1 MLTRPATRLR
11 PAATLLFALLACLL
25 GMMQPVH
32 AQETGEPASLK
43 DLSPRAQAIW
53 NRHWPLAARNYIIFN
68 EEYLC
73 VRGYNDRYPS
83 SKGMT
88 VTDLLKRDK
97 GYVMRLRNRRGMTI
111 EQRITLSRVEAE
123 AMAMALPQM
132 AVGHYGF
139 IHSVEVER
147 ILGPDAMVV
156 RNLWLIDAQ
165 AMNRARDDDRQ
176 RLTNDFDWNIAS
188 QIADELYQNRVRLA
202 DMQQQAV
209 FNREFVLRGFPTE
222 RLASGMRWAGPGG
235 AGLQIAIL
243 SVQDVEDNWSPDRGV
258 RRMLVAIPGQRLR
271 NGLNRDQFLDLLARR
286 KMTPQQLVE
295 VVEEANRSVVRDV
308 EKSMVDAIEA
318 ADPAP
323 KTDVP
328 PASHE

>member
-1 MLTRPATRLR
+1 MLGLVVV
-11 PAATLLFALLACLL
+11 LLAWLCVPAV
-25 GMMQPVH
+25 PVM
-32 AQETGEPASLK
+32 ADDDKASDALK

-53 NRHWPLAARNYIIFN
+53 NRHWPIAARNYIVFN
-68 EEYLC
+68 DEYLC
-73 VRGYNDRYPS
+73 VRGYSDRYPS

-88 VTDLLKRDK
+88 VSDLLRRDK
-97 GYVMRLRNRRGMTI
+97 GYVMRLRNRRGMTS
-111 EQRITLSRVEAE
+111 EQRIMLSRAEAE

-165 AMNRARDDDRQ
+165 ALNRARDDDRQ

-188 QIADELYQNRVRLA
+188 QIADELYQNRTRLA
-202 DMQQQAV
+202 DIQQQAV
-209 FNREFVLRGFPTE
+209 FNREFVLRGFSTDS
-222 RLASGMRWAGPGG
+222 LASGMRWSGPGG
-235 AGLQIAIL
+235 AGLQIAL
-243 SVQDVEDNWSPDRGV
+243 LTVQDVEDNWSPDRGV

-271 NGLNRDQFLDLLARR
+271 NGLNRDQFLELLARR
-286 KMTPQQLVE
+286 KLTPQAIVE

-318 ADPAP
+318 AGP
-323 KTDVP
+323 TP
-328 PASHE
+328 PADAASPSQE